1 MTERWGEIQGNRTK
15 FELGGSFSYPSRG
28 IEVLLYF
35 LFLYY
40 FYSQL
45 RREGARLFML
55 WFQALQ
61 ENSDELCQLMYA
73 CIIPG
78 FPNPIDNVEWK
89 SKLSRA
95 GAEEIFMSI
104 NESGY
109 RDQPP
114 TSNLHL
120 SSDKES
126 DGWFCS
132 HKIISTLMLQNTM
145 YLSDIWL

>member
-1 MTERWGEIQGNRTK
+1 
-15 FELGGSFSYPSRG
+15 
-28 IEVLLYF
+28 
-35 LFLYY
+35 
-40 FYSQL
+40 
-45 RREGARLFML
+45 ML

-73 CIIPG
+73 CMIPG

-89 SKLSRA
+89 SKMSRA

-109 RDQPP
+109 RDQPAS

>member
-1 MTERWGEIQGNRTK
+1 
-15 FELGGSFSYPSRG
+15 
-28 IEVLLYF
+28 
-35 LFLYY
+35 
-40 FYSQL
+40 
-45 RREGARLFML
+45 ML

-73 CIIPG
+73 CMILG

-89 SKLSRA
+89 SKKKLSRA
-95 GAEEIFMSI
+95 GAEEIFMLI

-109 RDQPP
+109 RDQSPS

-126 DGWFCS
+126 DGWFSS

>member
-1 MTERWGEIQGNRTK
+1 
-15 FELGGSFSYPSRG
+15 
-28 IEVLLYF
+28 
-35 LFLYY
+35 
-40 FYSQL
+40 
-45 RREGARLFML
+45 ML

-73 CIIPG
+73 CMIPG

-89 SKLSRA
+89 SKMSRA

-114 TSNLHL
+114 STSNLHL
-120 SSDKES
+120 SSDRES

-132 HKIISTLMLQNTM
+132 HKIISTLCCRIQCTCLIYGSKCGNLRHS
-145 YLSDIWL
+145 YLKKYNYYYDPDFFLNRTCIFCVTTRSKKHI

>member
-1 MTERWGEIQGNRTK
+1 
-15 FELGGSFSYPSRG
+15 
-28 IEVLLYF
+28 
-35 LFLYY
+35 
-40 FYSQL
+40 
-45 RREGARLFML
+45 ML

-73 CIIPG
+73 CMIPG

-109 RDQPP
+109 RDQPTS

-132 HKIISTLMLQNTM
+132 HKIISTLMLQNT
-145 YLSDIWL
+145 LV

>member
-1 MTERWGEIQGNRTK
+1 
-15 FELGGSFSYPSRG
+15 
-28 IEVLLYF
+28 
-35 LFLYY
+35 
-40 FYSQL
+40 
-45 RREGARLFML
+45 
-55 WFQALQ
+55 
-61 ENSDELCQLMYA
+61 MYA
-73 CIIPG
+73 CMIPG

-109 RDQPP
+109 RDQPAS
-114 TSNLHL
+114 TSMHL

-126 DGWFCS
+126 DGWFGS